1 MDNAEKL
8 PSYFVIVGPDIEY
21 KKKESETIINC
32 TKPDEYEDAIKNVCE
47 FLEKNEEIHI
57 IFDGHGSEGGFINLG
72 KDILPEEEFEKLN
85 PKGDKKIILSIV
97 SCHAGTDIKENEER
111 DRTKELKLSK
121 SHNLIIYGG
130 NKRIFAKDG
139 GIIVEK
145 LIKSKMS
152 VVPLIFLE
160 DSNKINFLPPE
171 TIKIIL
177 GNGEDKPVSI
187 KEFSPFK
194 QFKKAI
200 TDRRKLTKEEI
211 IQNVIEQQQE
221 ITKFS
226 IDNGIETKEVKKLDL
241 QKFREDLKKDPIDQ
255 YLIRLLSL
263 ALSRNHP
270 EYIHYL
276 ISNKLLG
283 VNDNMSIDKSRNY
296 TALGMASESGNIEAA
311 KTLLSLQGNINAI
324 DYDKYTPL
332 LLAIKGM
339 SSVDNDAVAKK
350 GCKEIAKYL
359 IEKKADA
366 NIPNHNGETPLLLAI
381 KGMSDKNNDSKT
393 REAYKEIAK
402 FLIQQAANNK
412 IDLNKSD
419 TTQYQYTA
427 LLLVI
432 KGMSD
437 KNNDNEAKDDFLV
450 IARLLIINGADPD
463 KPDIKYGVPPLL
475 LAIKGM
481 SSVDNDAVAKKGCKE
496 IAKFLI
502 QQAHKIDLDKSDT
515 TQNGATPLL
524 RAIKGMSSVNNDA
537 VAKEGCKEIAKLL
550 IEREANVDKQDTK
563 FETTPLILAIT
574 GMNSVDNDAV
584 AKEGCKEI
592 AELLIK
598 KGADINQKDK
608 EGNNPLTIADEEI
621 KKILKNKSNPIIEE
635 ITEKEEAKIST
646 KIGDNKYTKKETP
659 NSSISTENWNNKK
672 EFNKINPSK
681 DEPNWQNK

>member
-502 QQAHKIDLDKSDT
+502 
-515 TQNGATPLL
+515 
-524 RAIKGMSSVNNDA
+524 
-537 VAKEGCKEIAKLL
+537 
-550 IEREANVDKQDTK
+550 EREANVDKQDTK